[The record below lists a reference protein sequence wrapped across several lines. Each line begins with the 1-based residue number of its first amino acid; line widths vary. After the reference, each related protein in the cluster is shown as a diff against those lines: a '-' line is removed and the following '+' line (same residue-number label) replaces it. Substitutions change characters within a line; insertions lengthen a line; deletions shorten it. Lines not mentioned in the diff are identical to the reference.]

1 MKSPRTIFLLLI
13 ALLVLCFGM
22 AAGLQPQFE
31 SLRINQSAFN
41 LSLPAMVLENFL
53 ESSRVLFANSAF
65 VTADEYYHSGY
76 YPTIFDN
83 NQAFETPHMAEDT
96 GDIPSHNSGN
106 EEGFMGPPRDWI
118 DAFGRHFIP
127 DRHTHLDEGGPTGD
141 LSKSYEVAEILPWL
155 KLSTDLDPTD
165 IRTYIVT
172 AFWLRT
178 ELNAIGEA
186 ERVLRTGL
194 RRNPGNP
201 QLLFELGRIYFE
213 TYHNIPQARHI
224 WEAALRNWRAEEPRV
239 PEAERLK
246 MTEQNFN
253 DRFIYEQ
260 LQVHLANLEQ
270 AAGNYSAA
278 IARWKLARPASPTP
292 EDVDRH
298 IADLEQKI
306 AAQTNAPAGAT
317 H

>member
-1 MKSPRTIFLLLI
+1 MNSSRPLFLSLI
-13 ALLVLCFGM
+13 ALLIVCFGF
-22 AAGLQPQFE
+22 AAGLQPRFQKL
-31 SLRINQSAFN
+31 SFN
-41 LSLPAMVLENFL
+41 RSLPDDFWGNLL
-53 ESSRVLFANSAF
+53 DDSRDLFANSAY

-96 GDIPSHNSGN
+96 GDVASHNSGD

-141 LSKSYEVAEILPWL
+141 LSKSYEIREILPWL
-155 KLSTDLDPTD
+155 ELSTKLDPQDVKTFV
-165 IRTYIVT
+165 VT
-172 AFWLRT
+172 AYWLRT
-178 ELNAIGEA
+178 RIHETGEA
-186 ERVLRTGL
+186 EQVLRSGL
-194 RRNPGNP
+194 RHNPGNP
-201 QLLFELGRIYFE
+201 QLLFELGRVYFE
-213 TYHNIPQARHI
+213 SYHNIPQARNI
-224 WEAALRNWRAEEPRV
+224 WEAALRDWHTQAPNMT
-239 PEAERLK
+239 EAERLK
-246 MTEQNFN
+246 PNNANFD
-253 DRFIYEQ
+253 DRFIFEQ
-260 LQVHLANLEQ
+260 LQTHLANLEQ

-278 IARWKLARPASPTP
+278 IDRWKLARLASPTP

-306 AAQTNAPAGAT
+306 AAQKKSAVNPT